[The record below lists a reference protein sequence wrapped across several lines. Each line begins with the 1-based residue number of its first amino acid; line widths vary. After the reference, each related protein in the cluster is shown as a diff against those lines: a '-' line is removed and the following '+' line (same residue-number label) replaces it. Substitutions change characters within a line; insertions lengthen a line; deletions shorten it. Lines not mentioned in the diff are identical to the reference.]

1 MKTIYL
7 KLALYLILLIR
18 QFPAYA
24 SGEEVKSKDDVRL
37 LIDTHASEIAA
48 AVACK
53 GYMDG
58 GAVRTNLALTKTED
72 ALKRATN
79 NAEVAKHLTEQ
90 IHQSIIESQF
100 DKQFKEQFDEISADT
115 SMRIAKCA
123 QLVAGHAERATEI
136 DRQLGIQ

>member
-24 SGEEVKSKDDVRL
+24 SGKEVKSKDDARL
-37 LIDTHASEIAA
+37 LIDTHASEIVS

-58 GAVRTNLALTKTED
+58 GAARTNLALTKTED
-72 ALKRATN
+72 ALKSAIN

-90 IHQSIIESQF
+90 IHQSIIES
-100 DKQFKEQFDEISADT
+100 
-115 SMRIAKCA
+115 
-123 QLVAGHAERATEI
+123 
-136 DRQLGIQ
+136 